1 MASKKARSYRVIS
14 ADSHLEPAVERW
26 TPRIPAKY
34 QDQAPRRIRLPDGG
48 DATIV
53 EGQHKPHVFLGGLVG
68 RPYEKRSPSGGVF
81 ATAPGAGTPERRL
94 EEQDMDGVDAEI
106 LYHGASSMG
115 SYSGIKDK
123 NAYRAVVHAW
133 NEFLAEEYCTVAPD
147 RLIALGMLPDTG
159 AEDDIAEMEYCARVG
174 LKGVCLTRYP
184 SGKDVPTPEDDRFWA
199 ASLDMDMPLT
209 VHVAFGGVG
218 AKPAPNPQEPDP
230 ALLEKHTA
238 GIDPFSKL
246 TKYGFRGAG
255 NAVQMVFSGVFDRF
269 PRLRIYFAETQ
280 VGWIPNFY
288 DQLDDQYDRIISWS
302 ERLLGMRRLDR
313 RPSDYIRDHVWWGFM
328 RNPYGVRA
336 RHDIGLTHMMWS
348 SDFPHAE
355 TDWPQS
361 QQVIDEM
368 FAEVPADE
376 RYQILAG
383 NVIEY
388 FHLSAAAPADRDAG
402 GRTGADGDADAR
414 EVRIRD

>member
-1 MASKKARSYRVIS
+1 MATTKPRTYRVIS

-26 TPRIPAKY
+26 THHIPAKY
-34 QDQAPRRIRLPDGG
+34 QEHAPRRVRLPGGG

-53 EGQHKPHVFLGGLVG
+53 EGQRKPHVFLGGLVG
-68 RPYEKRSPSGGVF
+68 RPYEDRSPSGGIF
-81 ATAPGAGTPERRL
+81 ENAPGAGTPEQRL
-94 EEQDMDGVDAEI
+94 KEQDMDGVDAEI

-115 SYSGIKDK
+115 AYHGIKDED
-123 NAYRAVVHAW
+123 AYRAVVHAW
-133 NEFLAEEYCTVAPD
+133 NQFLAEEYCTVAPD

-159 AEDDIAEMEYCARVG
+159 ADDDIAEMEYCAQVG

-184 SGKDVPTPEDDRFWA
+184 SGKDVPTPDDDPFWA
-199 ASLDMDMPLT
+199 AALDLDMPLT
-209 VHVAFGGVG
+209 VHVSFGGRG
-218 AKPAPNPQEPDP
+218 AANEAARNPQEPDP
-230 ALLEKHTA
+230 ELLEKHVA
-238 GIDPFSKL
+238 GVDPFSKL

-288 DQLDDQYDRIISWS
+288 DQLDDQYDRVIPWA

-328 RNPYGVRA
+328 HNPYGVRA
-336 RHDIGLTHMMWS
+336 RHEIGLTHMMWA

-355 TDWPQS
+355 TDWPET

-368 FAEVPADE
+368 FAGVPDDE

-383 NVIEY
+383 NAIEY
-388 FHLSAAAPADRDAG
+388 FHLDQ
-402 GRTGADGDADAR
+402 GR
-414 EVRIRD
+414 